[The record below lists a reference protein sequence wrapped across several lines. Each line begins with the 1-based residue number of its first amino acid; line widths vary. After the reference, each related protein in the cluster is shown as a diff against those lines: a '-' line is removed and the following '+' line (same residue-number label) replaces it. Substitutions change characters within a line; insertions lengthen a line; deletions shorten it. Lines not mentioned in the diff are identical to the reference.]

1 MPMFKKLHNDFS
13 HGIQRALQVNHP
25 AKHKYRPPERDL
37 AMNAVAARLIADESG
52 FILSAELILIGTIA
66 VLAMVVGLSEVALNI
81 NNELEDV
88 ASAFGAV
95 NQSFRANGMSG
106 HGGSNSGSNFGDQ
119 SDFCDGN
126 NVSGVSPNGGEQ

>member
-1 MPMFKKLHNDFS
+1 
-13 HGIQRALQVNHP
+13 
-25 AKHKYRPPERDL
+25 
-37 AMNAVAARLIADESG
+37 MNAVAARLIADESG

-66 VLAMVVGLSEVALNI
+66 VLAMVVGLSEIALNI

-106 HGGSNSGSNFGDQ
+106 HGGKNSGSNFGDQ
-119 SDFCDGN
+119 SDFCDGSSISS
-126 NVSGVSPNGGEQ
+126 VSANGGEQ